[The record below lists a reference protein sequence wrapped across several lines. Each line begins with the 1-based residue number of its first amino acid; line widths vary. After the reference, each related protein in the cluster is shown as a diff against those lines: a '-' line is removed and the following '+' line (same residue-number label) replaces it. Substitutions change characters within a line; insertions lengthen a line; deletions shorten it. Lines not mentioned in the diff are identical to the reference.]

1 MSLTAN
7 ERQEIERGQAAI
19 NLRRAEFAYMAN
31 GSRKQPT
38 KPEAPRIEQETQP
51 RTSQAEKPTD
61 YPEKVTFYLAM
72 GLRAAR
78 RYSGSSGAWRLYVLA
93 KALDGHERE
102 ARGQIDAKRL
112 RSFALD
118 LGVNPR
124 TFRRWY
130 KRAVS
135 CGLLDPVQS
144 KSGAWRLILP
154 SAGKAAHYIGADD
167 IGRKIEIKAGDLI
180 GKGWKARIN
189 SGMAAQG
196 LQISRERQQKKY
208 DVAASTQ
215 RYRDNQAGVNRTSN
229 YAQSDY
235 KADSLPML
243 QEFGHYK
250 GLFVAN
256 NKRVYWRL
264 PDTRTTDITTDAGK
278 SRGRK
283 AKAELRNLQ
292 DQEHNGAF
300 KMQRAN
306 GDDPGVDSS
315 EFVRL
320 FCHTN
325 SQRKASEK
333 KVARQDNFSVIEIY
347 QAAYENKESGAGI
360 WDVFRQIP

>member
-7 ERQEIERGQAAI
+7 ELQEIERGQAAI
-19 NLRRAEFAYMAN
+19 NRRRAEFAYMRN
-31 GSRKQPT
+31 GSRKQPKQPKPPEIT
-38 KPEAPRIEQETQP
+38 KPTLEARREYKCSE
-51 RTSQAEKPTD
+51 
-61 YPEKVTFYLAM
+61 YPEKVTYYLSM

-78 RYSGSSGAWRLYVLA
+78 RYSGSGGAWRLYVLA
-93 KALDGHERE
+93 KALDGHGRE
-102 ARGQIDAKRL
+102 ARGQIEAEQL
-112 RSFALD
+112 RTFALD

-124 TFRRWY
+124 TYRRWY
-130 KRAVS
+130 KRAIS
-135 CGLLDPVQS
+135 FGLLDPVQN
-144 KSGAWRLILP
+144 KRGAWRLILP

-167 IGRKIEIKAGDLI
+167 IGRKIEIEAGDLI

-208 DVAASTQ
+208 NVPASTQ
-215 RYRDNQAGVNRTSN
+215 RYRDNQAGVTRTAN
-229 YAQSDY
+229 YAILDKKY
-235 KADSLPML
+235 TANCLPGL
-243 QEFGHYK
+243 QEFSHHK

-256 NKRVYWRL
+256 NGRIYTRK

-306 GDDPGVDSS
+306 GDDPGVDFS

-320 FCHTN
+320 FCRT
-325 SQRKASEK
+325 SAQRKASERK
-333 KVARQDNFSVIEIY
+333 IKNNLSVSEIY
-347 QAAYENKESGAGI
+347 QAAYDNKTSGAGV
-360 WDVFRQIP
+360 WDVFGQM